1 MQHFPKH
8 KTKKQ
13 CKLKSNN
20 NILKGLDYSKTYLTV
35 CRTNNR
41 HSII

>member
-20 NILKGLDYSKTYLTV
+20 NILKGLDYSKTYLTEFV
-35 CRTNNR
+35 EP
-41 HSII
+41 IIDIQ